1 MDGISLIQ
9 TAEGALNEVHAMLQR
24 IRELAVQVSNGTYD
38 PADRKAVQ
46 DEVKQLQN
54 EIQRISDY
62 IEFNERK
69 LLNGEIDRRAFP
81 DDDKAAKIVSL
92 SDSVKPGTYAVTV
105 TANAT
110 KATLEGGKVS
120 SNFTEG
126 KIQANQAGIIN
137 INGEEVRIEAGDSAE
152 TVFNKLRDLAETVGL
167 NLIAY
172 GDDGTGKPDYN
183 GGAKPF
189 EFNSGMHLVLETKEY
204 GSDYFIDLN
213 ASNSTLLADLGLTAT
228 KVKGT
233 DVVASIDS
241 QNSDFSPTATVT
253 AKGNIIT
260 VTDIDG
266 FTMKL
271 ETQDITIGYSETYKL
286 ALQAIT
292 NTGLGED
299 IAKAAL
305 DAAMQAFAK
314 GQSYSVALMAAN
326 SIIGPNATGAIN
338 ILLNGGN
345 SKAIKAAEIADVD
358 SSTAS
363 AVATKIYDGIKDGK
377 SDAVIINDVLN
388 STPGVAENQVKAAL
402 LAFRMEISNPM
413 QVKVLQI
420 NVLDAGPLD
429 LQIGANE
436 GQFME
441 IRIPNLS
448 PQALGIDK
456 INLSTADGAQKAITT
471 ADEAINMISSVR
483 SKLGA
488 YQNRLEHTVANLDV
502 AAENMTASLSR
513 IQDADMAKEMSEY
526 TQKNVISQAGMA
538 MLAQANQRP
547 QQILQLLQG

>member
-1 MDGISLIQ
+1 
-9 TAEGALNEVHAMLQR
+9 
-24 IRELAVQVSNGTYD
+24 
-38 PADRKAVQ
+38 
-46 DEVKQLQN
+46 
-54 EIQRISDY
+54 
-62 IEFNERK
+62 
-69 LLNGEIDRRAFP
+69 
-81 DDDKAAKIVSL
+81 
-92 SDSVKPGTYAVTV
+92 
-105 TANAT
+105 
-110 KATLEGGKVS
+110 
-120 SNFTEG
+120 
-126 KIQANQAGIIN
+126 
-137 INGEEVRIEAGDSAE
+137 
-152 TVFNKLRDLAETVGL
+152 
-167 NLIAY
+167 
-172 GDDGTGKPDYN
+172 
-183 GGAKPF
+183 
-189 EFNSGMHLVLETKEY
+189 
-204 GSDYFIDLN
+204 
-213 ASNSTLLADLGLTAT
+213 
-228 KVKGT
+228 
-233 DVVASIDS
+233 
-241 QNSDFSPTATVT
+241 
-253 AKGNIIT
+253 
-260 VTDIDG
+260 
-266 FTMKL
+266 MKL